1 MAELLKTNGHDSYPA
16 SDQIWVCASVHSMIS
31 PTTTDVS
38 STFPPDQ
45 ASSSGKHGKQWKE
58 TYIAQCQHLVTCS
71 RELSCLFRHRMK
83 YIFKFGRSIIYIPS
97 LLDLLS
103 IVACTWDQ
111 MRQLQGCPSSKP
123 LPIGVSKNCP
133 FTQSD
138 FACDSLTM
146 RCAALRS
153 SQRFCVCASASPL
166 GFQCHNCHNS
176 TSYCQ
181 LLPVTLVI
189 FVILVILHAG
199 SMPAI
204 SCRLAFIKY
213 CAGMGE
219 KWFAVGAG
227 RISLQIWE
235 RRSKTAR
242 QT

>member
-1 MAELLKTNGHDSYPA
+1 MSFLA
-16 SDQIWVCASVHSMIS
+16 SFVPNEIYFQVRAFHHIYSI
-31 PTTTDVS
+31 T
-38 STFPPDQ
+38 
-45 ASSSGKHGKQWKE
+45 SGL
-58 TYIAQCQHLVTCS
+58 A
-71 RELSCLFRHRMK
+71 
-83 YIFKFGRSIIYIPS
+83 
-97 LLDLLS
+97 LDCG
-103 IVACTWDQ
+103 VQ
-111 MRQLQGCPSSKP
+111 MRQLQGCPKP

-189 FVILVILHAG
+189 FVIFVILVILHAG

-227 RISLQIWE
+227 RISLQI
-235 RRSKTAR
+235 
-242 QT
+242 